1 MRKTTA
7 FQRILVERVQNCYK
21 LNVPK
26 YISILYF
33 GKKSKVTHR
42 QIFRNFS
49 SFFLILTLLYFYT
62 LEFINVDASFWLGGG
77 RRTPRRL
84 ELAYS

>member
-1 MRKTTA
+1 M
-7 FQRILVERVQNCYK
+7 
-21 LNVPK
+21 
-26 YISILYF
+26 SILHF
-33 GKKSKVTHR
+33 GKKIKVRHR

-49 SFFLILTLLYFYT
+49 SFLKFLTLLYFYT